1 MFPSIKFR
9 LNEFQGLG
17 RWVEKNLPPWAAW
30 IVNAFLYG
38 LEDRWIAAKASAAVE
53 AALADY
59 RASEAPPTS
68 FLDSTRVIEKPSAVE
83 GLDEITVTALS
94 PDGEPLVR

>member
-9 LNEFQGLG
+9 LNEFKGLG

-38 LEDRWIAAKASAAVE
+38 LEDRWIAAKASSSRRE

-68 FLDSTRVIEKPSAVE
+68 FLDSNVS
-83 GLDEITVTALS
+83 
-94 PDGEPLVR
+94 